1 MSALRTQYLF
11 FSYKTRELREL
22 SKASDNNDQICKD
35 VVDLLDSHIRD
46 KQYTIVQSHCR

>member
-11 FSYKTRELREL
+11 FSYETRKLREL

-35 VVDLLDSHIRD
+35 VDLLDSHVRD